1 MGLASA
7 TAKFEISIENRPLS
21 AAEEVLARLDFLYNL
36 LALLQAYSE
45 GYTFRLEQLR
55 SALRS
60 VDYLGVPAANA
71 SLVVLLTQ
79 VVSADD
85 RLFATAMTTGSP
97 LQVNLKGLAGPLKVL
112 VSLFDPIKWMEKWE
126 DLRHKKVSNRQ
137 KEEER
142 QNALL
147 RDHVANV
154 RELLQLLDN
163 VRQQAKQ
170 LTVAE
175 DVSEDLL
182 HLTRVEVYRLM
193 RSLESENMRLRSL
206 PAAAA

>member
-97 LQVNLKGLAGPLKVL
+97 LQVNLKGLAGPLKEL

-147 RDHVANV
+147 RDHVATMLEQTHHNV
-154 RELLQLLDN
+154 VGFD
-163 VRQQAKQ
+163 AI
-170 LTVAE
+170 
-175 DVSEDLL
+175 
-182 HLTRVEVYRLM
+182 
-193 RSLESENMRLRSL
+193 RLRSPYVVEERL
-206 PAAAA
+206 TVGQEIASDGREGAVALRHRRR